1 MPSGRPVPENER
13 GALDAWA
20 ADVVS
25 DFRSKWTSPRGRL
38 VWTALDGYRRA
49 GNLKW
54 EVLDAPENAVWR
66 SNGEIAIFIVKDAT
80 QARLMRAPNRC
91 YCATNP
97 GGWLVSAD
105 DYSIDRKNLAINLA
119 HEGLHAAMN
128 TPGDGTVSEELDAR
142 LAANAAAAAL
152 ALIPKGLAQP
162 VGASLATSLTEV
174 GKDYVGLP
182 VGATYVHWAGVGLLP
197 GRRHFKLAHCSGF
210 GGCGK

>member
-1 MPSGRPVPENER
+1 MDKSTRTIGLDRPRWISPGRQLEM
-13 GALDAWA
+13 G
-20 ADVVS
+20 S
-25 DFRSKWTSPRGRL
+25 
-38 VWTALDGYRRA
+38 A
-49 GNLKW
+49 GC
-54 EVLDAPENAVWR
+54 PENAVWR

-182 VGATYVHWAGVGLLP
+182 VGATYVPLGGSWPTPWATS
-197 GRRHFKLAHCSGF
+197 F
-210 GGCGK
+210 